1 MNDIENII
9 RQISIW
15 AIPVLFAITV
25 HEVAH
30 GWMAWKRGDPTAML
44 MGRLTLNPLK
54 HIDPFGTILL
64 PAMLLLFHSP
74 FLFGYAKPVPVNFAG
89 LRDPKR
95 DMVLVAI
102 AGPAAN
108 LIMAIFWTMILWLGV
123 QLAGAAPYFAE
134 PMQLMGQAG
143 ILINGVLILFNL
155 IPIPPLDGGRVAV
168 GLLPRDASNAL
179 SRVEPYGFI
188 ILIVLLFTGILW
200 TVLGPAFTW
209 FQGFF
214 FRLGGLA

>member
-1 MNDIENII
+1 
-9 RQISIW
+9 
-15 AIPVLFAITV
+15 
-25 HEVAH
+25 
-30 GWMAWKRGDPTAML
+30 
-44 MGRLTLNPLK
+44 
-54 HIDPFGTILL
+54 
-64 PAMLLLFHSP
+64 
-74 FLFGYAKPVPVNFAG
+74 
-89 LRDPKR
+89 
-95 DMVLVAI
+95 
-102 AGPAAN
+102 
-108 LIMAIFWTMILWLGV
+108 MAIFWTMILWLGV
-123 QLAGAAPYFAE
+123 QLAGTAPYFAE